1 MGTLTDQI
9 KDMRE
14 ADEDLLAS
22 LLSTDPT
29 ERHRATCLIL
39 RRMSRVIES
48 VGGSMSEL
56 VAGYNQLR
64 MDVQAIKTS
73 VDSDIAAI
81 KSAPPQV
88 QPTWER
94 VLRLVKWP
102 VSVPLT
108 TGIICLT
115 LRPQLAGLVSSIIK
129 MFT

>member
-1 MGTLTDQI
+1 
-9 KDMRE
+9 
-14 ADEDLLAS
+14 
-22 LLSTDPT
+22 
-29 ERHRATCLIL
+29 
-39 RRMSRVIES
+39 
-48 VGGSMSEL
+48 MSEL

-81 KSAPPQV
+81 KSTPLQA

-115 LRPQLAGLVSSIIK
+115 LRPQLAYVVSKIISL
-129 MFT
+129 FA